1 MDDFACFLRACLVV
15 LSTGLSA
22 PTFPA
27 EPGTGPDAGLPGGA
41 RTCDVR
47 NPQADA

>member
-22 PTFPA
+22 PIFPA
-27 EPGTGPDAGLPGGA
+27 EPGTGPDAGPSGA
-41 RTCDVR
+41 RACDVR
-47 NPQADA
+47 NPEADA